1 MTVEREKLH
10 LESLD
15 ELLGSDDSK
24 NGVQEVD
31 IGNIKPFKDHPF
43 KVLDNDNMEELVES
57 IRENGVLTPVLVRP
71 ADNGE
76 YEMISGHRRMHAA
89 SLAGLDKLPAVVT
102 SFTDDEATI
111 VMVDSNMQREEILPS
126 ERAFA
131 LKMKMEALGRQGKR
145 TDLTCGLQVPK
156 SADETCGPE
165 VPKSTDDKKT
175 RTKIGRR
182 FDLGGRQVQRYI
194 RLTELIPDI
203 LELVDKKKIQ
213 ISLGVEISYLDKKI
227 QKFLYKYIQDK
238 GSIKKEQVKAAR
250 DIGDTGEM
258 TYLEFV
264 VRMDDALSVGNRDK
278 DVMEIRM
285 SRVNEYF
292 PEDYTIKQKEDLIIQ
307 LLREWKDR
315 EKAGD

>member
-1 MTVEREKLH
+1 MTVNREKLK

-15 ELLGSDDSK
+15 KLLGSEESR
-24 NGVQEVD
+24 NGVKD
-31 IGNIKPFKDHPF
+31 IEIEKIRPFKDHPF
-43 KVLDNDNMEELVES
+43 RVIDDDNMRDLVES
-57 IRENGVLTPVLVRP
+57 IKENGVLTPALVRQV
-71 ADNGE
+71 DNGE

-264 VRMDDALSVGNRDK
+264 VRMDDALPVGNRDK